1 MLYVI
6 KTNDGAYFHNKGKII
21 LFESKNQATSY
32 LKEFINYAVNRLV
45 QEGNQR
51 GAMTSPMII
60 LNNSNIMP
68 IDFDIN
74 EVECGTVYATD
85 L

>member
-1 MLYVI
+1 MLYAI

-21 LFESKNQATSY
+21 LFESKRQASLY
-32 LKEFINYAVNRLV
+32 LKEFTMYAVNRLA
-45 QEGNQR
+45 QEGNPHE
-51 GAMTSPMII
+51 AMTAPII
-60 LNNSNIMP
+60 IQNNSNIMP
-68 IDFDIN
+68 IDFDID